1 MNSKLQM
8 TSAALEIWRIR
19 VWNLF
24 RIADLG
30 LRISRLTPSQQFFL
44 VCVAFIGGIVLG
56 TYVPIS
62 VVVLYFAVWVLF
74 SLGLWTCWPAPERW
88 AWFLV
93 AGAVLMGLV
102 RVEMV
107 VAKSRVGLA
116 ALPLHREIVVRGDVV
131 GSVVPQLRTVRFQL
145 QLEDIVNTPI
155 DVRGQRVSVVARP
168 YPEVTRGDRLELA
181 CTLTA
186 SHRGSAGSVDCL
198 FPRVVSIGESSRT
211 SMTQALTTLK
221 TWYVYSLERVFPEPE
236 AGFITGL
243 LVGGRSSLGPEWRT
257 ALAASGTTHLVAL
270 SGFNVA
276 IIASFLVLLLRQL
289 SIPRRWH
296 TVLIGMTIGAFVVA
310 VGAEASIVRAAL
322 MGLVVVL
329 GRGLGRTAS
338 IRNAIA
344 LTAVAMLAVDP
355 TILTG
360 SLSFQL
366 SFLATLGVVYLYP
379 LFERWTK
386 PLSNPLGLKEA
397 LLMALA
403 AELFVTPLLLYS
415 FGRFSLVSPFVN
427 MLVVPLVPFTMLFGF
442 LGGLGGLL
450 TVPLGQALGFS
461 GWLLAKAILFIIRSA
476 AGLSFAATELHLS
489 AWMVAAY
496 YICLVSALV
505 RYYLLQEREGT
516 PNTKLL

>member
-1 MNSKLQM
+1 MNRPTVTIVARGQGSPVQ
-8 TSAALEIWRIR
+8 SAL
-19 VWNLF
+19 L
-24 RIADLG
+24 
-30 LRISRLTPSQQFFL
+30 
-44 VCVAFIGGIVLG
+44 
-56 TYVPIS
+56 
-62 VVVLYFAVWVLF
+62 
-74 SLGLWTCWPAPERW
+74 SLKHATTGV
-88 AWFLV
+88 F
-93 AGAVLMGLV
+93 V
-102 RVEMV
+102 RVLPAED
-107 VAKSRVGLA
+107 ASFLSGLTVGERA
-116 ALPLHREIVVRGDVV
+116 AFSD
-131 GSVVPQLRTVRFQL
+131 
-145 QLEDIVNTPI
+145 
-155 DVRGQRVSVVARP
+155 
-168 YPEVTRGDRLELA
+168 EL
-181 CTLTA
+181 
-186 SHRGSAGSVDCL
+186 
-198 FPRVVSIGESSRT
+198 
-211 SMTQALTTLK
+211 K
-221 TWYVYSLERVFPEPE
+221 E
-236 AGFITGL
+236 AMQK
-243 LVGGRSSLGPEWRT
+243 
-257 ALAASGTTHLVAL
+257 SGTTHLVAL